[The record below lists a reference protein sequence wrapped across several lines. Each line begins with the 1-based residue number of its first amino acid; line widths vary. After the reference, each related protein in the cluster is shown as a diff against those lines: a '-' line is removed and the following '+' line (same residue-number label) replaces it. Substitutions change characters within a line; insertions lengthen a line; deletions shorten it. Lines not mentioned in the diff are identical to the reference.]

1 MSDAW
6 ASAALRDGMI
16 SLGDVWSHEGKR
28 PCAGLVVLSTPD
40 GAVIYRAGNPV
51 PAVTPVSAS
60 PGTRGRTLHIGPGV
74 ALRDVGAFVG
84 SLPADIRPANYT
96 VAPGVTR

>member
-1 MSDAW
+1 MSD
-6 ASAALRDGMI
+6 ALRDGLI
-16 SLGDVWSHEGKR
+16 SLGDIWRREGKR
-28 PCAGLVVLSTPD
+28 PCEGLAVLSTPD
-40 GAVIYRAGNPV
+40 GAVIYPAGQPV
-51 PAVTPVSAS
+51 PAVKPVSAS

-96 VAPGVTR
+96 VAPGVTS